1 MLKTPVPIVIVVR
14 AELGGALSQFVPSDA
29 IKRHTHVVFARDPRN
44 HFGLNEISRTQF
56 LRCNY
61 SIITRTKR
69 NRKIAGRSV
78 RVSACAH
85 ARACYCVLN
94 IQQKSHTTRLTVYIA
109 LINRCLTISSF
120 LFRDLRIY
128 PERLLEACI
137 SIMRNGVLKLS
148 ITNLSED
155 DQISGKS
162 EKMTRACARARPTS

>member
-29 IKRHTHVVFARDPRN
+29 IKRHAHVVFARDPRN
-44 HFGLNEISRTQF
+44 HFSLNEISRARF

-61 SIITRTKR
+61 SIVARIKR

-85 ARACYCVLN
+85 ARACYCVLR
-94 IQQKSHTTRLTVYIA
+94 IQQKSRTTPLIVYIE
-109 LINRCLTISSF
+109 LVNRCLTTSSI
-120 LFRDLRIY
+120 LFSDSRVY

-137 SIMRNGVLKLS
+137 SIMRNGVLNRRSRIYRRTIKFRE
-148 ITNLSED
+148 NRR
-155 DQISGKS
+155 K
-162 EKMTRACARARPTS
+162 